1 MNNKFKLKKGDEVI
15 VLAGKDKGKTGKITK
30 IIPKKMQ
37 AIVSEINKVKKMNT
51 KKMSKIRNKAKAIL
65 VEWLKTLLNEEEQ
78 KKVNVKNVLTLLPNQ
93 THYWQNTTLK
103 LQPWSYKWVVKKLKK
118 DSELTYDDL
127 NNMLQPTEKQIRRQ
141 KMIRIP
147 CHFLSSYG

>member
-1 MNNKFKLKKGDEVI
+1 
-15 VLAGKDKGKTGKITK
+15 
-30 IIPKKMQ
+30 
-37 AIVSEINKVKKMNT
+37 MNT

-93 THYWQNTTLK
+93 THYWQDTTLK

-127 NNMLQPTEKQIRRQ
+127 NNMLQPSEKQLRRQ
-141 KMIRIP
+141 KMIEQGP
-147 CHFLSSYG
+147 L

>member
-1 MNNKFKLKKGDEVI
+1 
-15 VLAGKDKGKTGKITK
+15 
-30 IIPKKMQ
+30 
-37 AIVSEINKVKKMNT
+37 MNT

-78 KKVNVKNVLTLLPNQ
+78 KKVNVKNILTLLPNQ
-93 THYWQNTTLK
+93 THYWQDTTLK

-141 KMIRIP
+141 KMIEQGP
-147 CHFLSSYG
+147 L

>member
-1 MNNKFKLKKGDEVI
+1 
-15 VLAGKDKGKTGKITK
+15 
-30 IIPKKMQ
+30 
-37 AIVSEINKVKKMNT
+37 
-51 KKMSKIRNKAKAIL
+51 MSKIRNKAKAIL

-78 KKVNVKNVLTLLPNQ
+78 KKVNIKNVLTLLPNQ
-93 THYWQNTTLK
+93 THYWQDTTLQ

-141 KMIRIP
+141 KMIEQGP
-147 CHFLSSYG
+147 L

>member
-1 MNNKFKLKKGDEVI
+1 
-15 VLAGKDKGKTGKITK
+15 
-30 IIPKKMQ
+30 
-37 AIVSEINKVKKMNT
+37 MNT
-51 KKMSKIRNKAKAIL
+51 KGMSKIRNKAKAIL

-93 THYWQNTTLK
+93 THYWQDTTLK

-141 KMIRIP
+141 KMIEQGP
-147 CHFLSSYG
+147 L

>member
-1 MNNKFKLKKGDEVI
+1 
-15 VLAGKDKGKTGKITK
+15 
-30 IIPKKMQ
+30 
-37 AIVSEINKVKKMNT
+37 MNT
-51 KKMSKIRNKAKAIL
+51 KEMSKIRNKAKAIL

-93 THYWQNTTLK
+93 THYWQDTTLK

-118 DSELTYDDL
+118 NSELTYDDL

-141 KMIRIP
+141 KMIEQGP
-147 CHFLSSYG
+147 L

>member
-1 MNNKFKLKKGDEVI
+1 
-15 VLAGKDKGKTGKITK
+15 
-30 IIPKKMQ
+30 
-37 AIVSEINKVKKMNT
+37 
-51 KKMSKIRNKAKAIL
+51 MSKIRNKAKAIL

-78 KKVNVKNVLTLLPNQ
+78 KKVTIKNVLTLLPNQ
-93 THYWQNTTLK
+93 THYWQDTTLK

-141 KMIRIP
+141 KMIEQGP
-147 CHFLSSYG
+147 L